1 MALFGHVVT
10 AMVTPFAANGEVD
23 YAKAAVLARRLIEGG
38 NDALVVAG
46 TTGESPTLSDEEKIG
61 LFRAVKEAVG
71 DRGKVIAGTGT
82 YDTAH
87 SIHLSREAHHAGADG
102 LLLVN
107 PYYNRPSQ
115 EGLYAHFRAVAEST
129 PLPVM
134 LYNIPGRT
142 GVNCTPE
149 TIARLAEIPNI
160 VAVKEAA
167 GSLDQVSEIR
177 VRTPDHFHIY
187 SGDDSLTLP
196 KLAVGA
202 IGVVSVAGNIAAR
215 PIQEMIRAFFAG
227 QVAEALRL
235 HRRLWPLFKVL
246 FITTNPVPVKCAMR
260 LSGFDCGRV
269 RLPLVDA
276 TPAEEAQIRRVLEAL
291 DLIPAPARS
300 GGDSDKGN

>member
-1 MALFGHVVT
+1 MGPFGHVVT
-10 AMVTPFAANGEVD
+10 AMVTPFDAGGAVD
-23 YAKAAVLARRLIEGG
+23 YAKAAQLARRLIEAG
-38 NDALVVAG
+38 NDGLVVAG
-46 TTGESPTLSDEEKIG
+46 TTGESPTLSDEEKIR
-61 LFRAVKEAVG
+61 LFRTVKDAVG
-71 DRGKVIAGTGT
+71 DRAKVIAGTGT

-87 SIHLSREAHHAGADG
+87 SIHLSQEAARAGCDG

-115 EGLYAHFRAVAEST
+115 DGLYAHFRAIAEST

-142 GVNCTPE
+142 AVNCTPD

-177 VRTPDHFHIY
+177 IKTPERFAIY

-202 IGVVSVAGNIAAR
+202 VGVVSVAGHLVAGE
-215 PIQEMIRAFFAG
+215 IQQMIRAYFAG
-227 QVAEALRL
+227 QVADALRL
-235 HRRLWPLFKVL
+235 HRRLFPLFKVL
-246 FITTNPVPVKCAMR
+246 FITTNPVPVKAALR
-260 LSGFDCGRV
+260 LLGFDCGRP
-269 RLPLVDA
+269 RLPLVDV
-276 TPAEEAQIRRVLEAL
+276 TPKEEEQIRGVLRSL
-291 DLIPAPARS
+291 DPVPTPV
-300 GGDSDKGN
+300 

>member
-1 MALFGHVVT
+1 MALFGQVVT
-10 AMVTPFAANGEVD
+10 AMVTPFDAGGQVD
-23 YAKAAVLARRLIEGG
+23 YAKAATLAKRLIDRG
-38 NDALVVAG
+38 NDALVIAG
-46 TTGESPTLSDEEKIG
+46 TTGESPTLSDDEKIR

-71 DRGKVIAGTGT
+71 TRGKIIAGTGT

-87 SIHLSREAHHAGADG
+87 SIHLSKEAHGAGCDG

-115 EGLYAHFRAVAEST
+115 DGLYAHFRAIAEST

-142 GVNCTPE
+142 SVNCTPE
-149 TIARLAEIPNI
+149 TIARLAQVPNI
-160 VAVKEAA
+160 AAVKEAA

-177 VRTPDHFHIY
+177 VRTPDSFLIY

-202 IGVVSVAGNIAAR
+202 TGVVSVAGNLV
-215 PIQEMIRAFFAG
+215 PIPGEIKKMIKAFFDG
-227 QVAEALRL
+227 QVAEALRI

-246 FITTNPVPVKCAMR
+246 FITTNPVPVKAAMR
-260 LSGFDCGRV
+260 LSGFDCGNV

-276 TPAEEAQIRRVLEAL
+276 TPKEEEQIQAVLKTL
-291 DLIPAPARS
+291 DLVPTPV
-300 GGDSDKGN
+300 

>member
-1 MALFGHVVT
+1 MALFGHVIT
-10 AMVTPFAANGEVD
+10 AMVTPFDSRGEVD
-23 YAKAAVLARRLIEGG
+23 YPKAAALARRLIDDG
-38 NDALVVAG
+38 NDGLVVAG
-46 TTGESPTLSDEEKIG
+46 TTGESPTLSDDEKIR
-61 LFRAVKEAVG
+61 LFRTVKEAVG

-82 YDTAH
+82 YNTAH
-87 SIHLSREAHHAGADG
+87 SIHLSQEAHRAGADG

-115 EGLYAHFRAVAEST
+115 DGLYAHFRAIAEST
-129 PLPVM
+129 PLPAM

-160 VAVKEAA
+160 VALKEAA
-167 GSLDQVSEIR
+167 GSLDQVSDIR
-177 VRTPDHFHIY
+177 VRTPDRFLIY

-202 IGVVSVAGNIAAR
+202 TGVVSVAGHLVAR
-215 PIQEMIRAFFAG
+215 QIQEMIRAHFEGRPAD
-227 QVAEALRL
+227 ALAI

-246 FITTNPVPVKCAMR
+246 FITTNPVPVKAAMR
-260 LSGFDCGRV
+260 LAGFDCGRV

-276 TPAEEAQIRRVLEAL
+276 TPKEEEQIRAVLHQL
-291 DLIPAPARS
+291 NLVPTPA
-300 GGDSDKGN
+300 